1 MRRKR
6 KKTLE
11 EKVNIFLILL
21 IFLCVLPVFLTTFMG
36 RLRIEDLLINRPG
49 SKIAEVEA
57 KLPLIVAKEI
67 SIQMPEECI
76 KAQSVIARTNLMA
89 AREAGEE
96 EPQGFEV
103 EELQTLWGSEYAA
116 CYEKLPALIKE
127 TEGETLQYKDKYIYA
142 AYHQTSA
149 GNTRDMGEYYKSN
162 VMPYLSS
169 AACHEDTTAEG
180 YLNVFFWTEED
191 FLKQM
196 KLLFSEEELQNSSD
210 VTITARDS
218 AGYVLEVLVGQTVY
232 DGETFRKRL
241 NLPSACLEL
250 TLLDGDVRIVTLG
263 QGHGFGLSQS
273 MAKHLAEAGYSYKE
287 ILTYFYKGVTI
298 KE

>member
-11 EKVNIFLILL
+11 EKINVFLILL
-21 IFLCVLPVFLTTFMG
+21 IFLCALPIFITTFMG
-36 RLRIEDLLINRPG
+36 RLRLEDLFLNKPG

-89 AREAGEE
+89 AKEAGKE
-96 EPQGFEV
+96 EPQGFST
-103 EELQTLWGSEYAA
+103 EELQALWGSDYAA
-116 CYEKLPALIKE
+116 CYEKLSALIKE
-127 TEGETLQYKDKYIYA
+127 TEGETLQYQNKYIYA

-180 YLNVFFWTEED
+180 YLNVFFWTEEV

-196 KLLFSEEELQNSSD
+196 KELFPEAELQNSTE
-210 VTITARDS
+210 VTVMARDT
-218 AGYVLEVLVGQTVY
+218 AGYVLEVSMGQTVY
-232 DGETFRKRL
+232 EGETFRKKL
-241 NLPSACLEL
+241 NLPSACFEL

-273 MAKHLAEAGYSYKE
+273 MAKHLAEEGFNYQE

>member
-36 RLRIEDLLINRPG
+36 RLRIEDLLMNRPG

-103 EELQTLWGSEYAA
+103 EELQTLWGANMQ
-116 CYEKLPALIKE
+116 P
-127 TEGETLQYKDKYIYA
+127 
-142 AYHQTSA
+142 
-149 GNTRDMGEYYKSN
+149 
-162 VMPYLSS
+162 VMK
-169 AACHEDTTAEG
+169 
-180 YLNVFFWTEED
+180 N
-191 FLKQM
+191 
-196 KLLFSEEELQNSSD
+196 
-210 VTITARDS
+210 
-218 AGYVLEVLVGQTVY
+218 
-232 DGETFRKRL
+232 FRH
-241 NLPSACLEL
+241 S
-250 TLLDGDVRIVTLG
+250 
-263 QGHGFGLSQS
+263 
-273 MAKHLAEAGYSYKE
+273 
-287 ILTYFYKGVTI
+287 
-298 KE
+298 

>member
-11 EKVNIFLILL
+11 EKINVLLILL
-21 IFLCVLPVFLTTFMG
+21 IFLCVLPIFITTYMG
-36 RLRIEDLLINRPG
+36 RLHLEDLILNKPE

-57 KLPLIVAKEI
+57 KLPLLVAKEI

-89 AREAGEE
+89 AKEAGKE
-96 EPQGFEV
+96 EPQGFST
-103 EELQTLWGSEYAA
+103 EELQALWGSDYAA
-116 CYEKLPALIKE
+116 CYEKLSALIKE
-127 TEGETLQYKDKYIYA
+127 TEGETLQYQNKYIYA

-180 YLNVFFWTEED
+180 YLNVFFWTEEV

-196 KLLFSEEELQNSSD
+196 KELFPEAELQNSTE
-210 VTITARDS
+210 VTVTARDT
-218 AGYVLEVLVGQTVY
+218 AGYVLEVSVGQTVY
-232 DGETFRKRL
+232 EGETFRKKL
-241 NLPSACLEL
+241 NLPSACFEL

-273 MAKHLAEAGYSYKE
+273 MAKHLAEEGFNYQE